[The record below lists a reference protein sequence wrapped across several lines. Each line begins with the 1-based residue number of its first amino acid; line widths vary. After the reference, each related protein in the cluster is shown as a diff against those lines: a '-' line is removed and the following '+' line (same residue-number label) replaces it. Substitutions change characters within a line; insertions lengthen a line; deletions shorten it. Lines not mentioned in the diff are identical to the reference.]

1 MAMRKAKEVDK
12 NHEMHK
18 TLRLKGYHKD
28 NLQSEE
34 QKCSFLCLCSRVCV
48 SSSLHFTSFLSFT
61 FGIWLQIHTNRF
73 SLSLF
78 ICLLR
83 FHINFELIEME
94 FLRIIYVHHY
104 YTPRLLYDCFLI
116 SFSIIPF
123 IFCYL
128 LQQFCI
134 FFLLFCAYFR
144 CCCFGWSCFFIAVDC
159 LFCIHIVLYW
169 ICVRS
174 WMSVSRFLYMFAY
187 VQVII
192 RWMFDSF
199 FRPFH
204 FCFEGR
210 TTIIILHAY
219 MYIHV
224 NDRLR
229 T

>member
-1 MAMRKAKEVDK
+1 MHAALAMRKAKEVDK

-34 QKCSFLCLCSRVCV
+34 QKCSFLCLCWRVCV

-61 FGIWLQIHTNRF
+61 FGIWLQIHASRF

-94 FLRIIYVHHY
+94 FLKIIYVHHY

-128 LQQFCI
+128 FQQFCNFFFAI
-134 FFLLFCAYFR
+134 LRIFSLLLLWLKLFFLSQWIA
-144 CCCFGWSCFFIAVDC
+144 CFASTSYYIEFVYVVEC
-159 LFCIHIVLYW
+159 LFLDSCICL
-169 ICVRS
+169 S
-174 WMSVSRFLYMFAY
+174 
-187 VQVII
+187 
-192 RWMFDSF
+192 
-199 FRPFH
+199 
-204 FCFEGR
+204 
-210 TTIIILHAY
+210 
-219 MYIHV
+219 MYK
-224 NDRLR
+224 
-229 T
+229 